1 MYGQLAADLV
11 NQLRA
16 EPSLTERQRLLI
28 ELRDLRSQRL
38 QVLSTSSRSRAV
50 RLAMIQESL
59 RDVSRRVDW
68 TTDPPAPGPSW
79 FE

>member
-38 QVLSTSSRSRAV
+38 QALSTSSRSSAV
-50 RLAMIQESL
+50 RLALIQESL
-59 RDVSRRVDW
+59 LDVSRRVDW
-68 TTDPPAPGPSW
+68 TTDPAVRPSI
-79 FE
+79 